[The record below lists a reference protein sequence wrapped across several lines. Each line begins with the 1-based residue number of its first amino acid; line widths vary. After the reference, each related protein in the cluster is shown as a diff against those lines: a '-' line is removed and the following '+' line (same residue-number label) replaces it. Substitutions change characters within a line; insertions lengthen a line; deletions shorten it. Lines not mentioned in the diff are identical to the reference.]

1 MNIKNSIRLVIA
13 EAAQINQEE
22 ISVEHPEV
30 EEFGEYSTNIALVLK
45 GGKKLA
51 EKIAA
56 KIEKNEL
63 IDSVNVDGP
72 GFINIRMKN
81 EFLVGILNEIESL
94 TNKFGSGEVL
104 KGKKI
109 MVEFAHPNTHKE
121 LHIGHMRTLI
131 TGEAVARI
139 LSFEGAEVFRAN
151 YQGDIGPHVAKAIW
165 GTEKI
170 LCERGLGW
178 EDADKLNNAQKAH
191 LLGEGYVRGNTD
203 YDQNKSEIDT
213 LNIKIYAHDQEVAP
227 VYELTR
233 RWSLNYYDT
242 FYNRFGTKFDKLYF
256 ESGMANHGKKIVTEN
271 VGRVFEVS
279 DGAIIFDGAK
289 YGLHKRV
296 FVTTDGNPTY
306 EGKEMALAYAQIA
319 DFAFDK
325 VVHVVANEQK
335 GYFDVVIKVLEILDK
350 QFEGREFHLSM
361 GMVNLVGR
369 KMSSRTG
376 EILTVDGLLDE
387 VRSLLPIKVDDED
400 ISEAVTIGAVKY
412 SVLKPQPTMNV
423 AFDIKQSVSL
433 EGNSGPYLQY
443 TFARTQSVLSKSQIS
458 NSKFQ
463 TGAKLQIQNLSLNK
477 EELAVLRWIYRF
489 PEVVE
494 DAAKR
499 FSPNLVCSYLY
510 ELAQRFNSFY
520 NQHSILSADN
530 SDLIVFRLKLTNAV
544 GQVLKNG
551 LELLGIAALERM

>member
-56 KIEKNEL
+56 KIEKNGL